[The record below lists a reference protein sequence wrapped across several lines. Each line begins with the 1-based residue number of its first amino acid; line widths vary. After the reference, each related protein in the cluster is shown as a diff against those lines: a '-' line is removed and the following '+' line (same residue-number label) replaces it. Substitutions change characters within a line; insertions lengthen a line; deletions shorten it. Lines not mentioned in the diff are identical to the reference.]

1 MLAELLEQDRGE
13 QLRAEQPTRRD
24 MERRGRLGD
33 PVAVP
38 ARELLAHGLDD
49 LHRCRDTF
57 ERAGHVLAELRQSVR
72 TAAGTVAGRGN
83 DDALARQVR
92 GKVAT
97 WRAGP
102 RERCDRRGLCCGE
115 RGTPLGL
122 GGIGVEIFE
131 GKLELRDQAGRA
143 WTVKRTLHLGV
154 LQFEQRI
161 ARHEIGV
168 DRFDIGRLGL
178 GFVGACLD
186 CRDVQSSGCKR
197 LLQRQNIG
205 GEQRF
210 HRREPQQQ
218 RHGITSILHH
228 FATSMRPA
236 DHPAAVGRHVCCG
249 CRQSIPS
256 SM

>member
-1 MLAELLEQDRGE
+1 M
-13 QLRAEQPTRRD
+13 
-24 MERRGRLGD
+24 
-33 PVAVP
+33 
-38 ARELLAHGLDD
+38 
-49 LHRCRDTF
+49 
-57 ERAGHVLAELRQSVR
+57 
-72 TAAGTVAGRGN
+72 AGRGN
-83 DDALARQVR
+83 DDALARQMG

-102 RERCDRRGLCCGE
+102 RERCDRRGLCCGK

-143 WTVKRTLHLGV
+143 FGAWTVKRTLHPGV

-168 DRFDIGRLGL
+168 DRVDIGRPGL
-178 GFVGACLD
+178 GFAGAYLD
-186 CRDVQSSGCKR
+186 RRDVQSSGCKR

-210 HRREPQQQ
+210 DRRKP
-218 RHGITSILHH
+218 
-228 FATSMRPA
+228 
-236 DHPAAVGRHVCCG
+236 
-249 CRQSIPS
+249 
-256 SM
+256 